1 MKEKL
6 ARAKTRIPP
15 ARGCQRRVGVCP
27 CVPSLRERASCR
39 DSSCARALTRTG
51 ASTASHAGKFACTR
65 ASFACI
71 RRCSC
76 RLSSVTCNLSRP
88 LYHVTPSPRPL
99 FYLTPS
105 PRDCLPLSVPLPP
118 SAPLPFSLPLST
130 ILAAPPPLPAPLSL
144 LLRIPPICPARPLPS
159 PRVPS
164 FHPFNTATPPR
175 RVCVSHKGRAGRVG
189 AAHAAT
195 AGGRSA
201 RGNASL
207 HHSLRQVLPPSPRP
221 FFLSSFHSPS

>member
-1 MKEKL
+1 MKKKL

-51 ASTASHAGKFACTR
+51 ASTASHAGKFACTC

-105 PRDCLPLSVPLPP
+105 PRDCLPLS
-118 SAPLPFSLPLST
+118 APLSPSLSGSP
-130 ILAAPPPLPAPLSL
+130 APPPPLPPTLPLSHRMMRIVL
-144 LLRIPPICPARPLPS
+144 IIRQLRITDKIRKVFRGDPVRQGWQVFS
-159 PRVPS
+159 VERSRSGPRLES
-164 FHPFNTATPPR
+164 GLH
-175 RVCVSHKGRAGRVG
+175 HGKIGGRATKLNESELSDG
-189 AAHAAT
+189 AYRLFQ
-195 AGGRSA
+195 G
-201 RGNASL
+201 
-207 HHSLRQVLPPSPRP
+207 V
-221 FFLSSFHSPS
+221 